1 MKNAFTLIVAR
12 ASSVFARRLPRLYVS
27 KSAVINFN
35 RLRTTPTNTFKRVFT
50 ETSRDAKCHKAANYG
65 GEEGGRP
72 SHSRAAWPAA
82 AELAFAAAS
91 WFELGGL
98 LRL

>member
-1 MKNAFTLIVAR
+1 M
-12 ASSVFARRLPRLYVS
+12 
-27 KSAVINFN
+27 
-35 RLRTTPTNTFKRVFT
+35 FT